1 MTHTEDVMPRPTKGQ
16 EMTRRTRPITRAEAR
31 AQTREDVL
39 DAAEEL
45 FLAVGYQAATVAE
58 IADRAGRTQGS
69 IYGNFS
75 NKEAL
80 CLAVIKR
87 RYMREFGSL
96 TLSLSSCELPDQKI
110 QTLNAWWDHLVSMH
124 EWTTLVGEYML
135 ATRRNPEAN
144 EQFKAY
150 IDLILE
156 TIVEIVTEQFGLH
169 QAGVGDLAA
178 HALKAVVGTG
188 FGLALTQAAGV
199 IDADESRQLMTDTA
213 QLWLTQVTA
222 LVGAA

>member
-96 TLSLSSCELPDQKI
+96 TLSLSSCESPDQKI

-135 ATRRNPEAN
+135 ATRRNAEAN

-150 IDLILE
+150 IDLVQE
-156 TIVEIVTEQFGLH
+156 TIARIVADQFEL
-169 QAGVGDLAA
+169 QAGASDLAA
-178 HALKAVVGTG
+178 YALKAVVATG

-199 IDADESRQLMTDTA
+199 IDADESRQLMTDTV
-213 QLWLTQVTA
+213 QLWLTRVTA